1 MNPMQTN
8 EMVRWKLKETMDAH
22 GITRYA
28 LQKEAGIAMNTL
40 RGMYDGETR
49 RPDLD
54 VLATIIQALQRL
66 TGKDIT
72 LTDVLEWA
80 A

>member
-1 MNPMQTN
+1 
-8 EMVRWKLKETMDAH
+8 MVVWRLKNTMDMY

-28 LQKEAGIAMNTL
+28 LQKESGVAMNTV

-54 VLATIIQALQRL
+54 VLNTIIFTLRKM
-66 TGKDIT
+66 TNKDIT
-72 LTDVLEWA
+72 LTHILEWEQ
-80 A
+80 